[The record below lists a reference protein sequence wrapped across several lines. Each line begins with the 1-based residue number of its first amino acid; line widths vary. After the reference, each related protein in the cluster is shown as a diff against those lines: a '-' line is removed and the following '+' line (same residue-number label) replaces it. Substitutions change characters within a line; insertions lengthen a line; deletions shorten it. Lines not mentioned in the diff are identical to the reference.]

1 MPAGGNVRR
10 FRNRLRGLRDRWRA
24 ENVEREEVVQRI
36 NAWVA
41 HARQADTLGLRH
53 AIFRG
58 GWFDPLWDED
68 LVPQAFA
75 PSAR

>member
-1 MPAGGNVRR
+1 MPEENVTR
-10 FRNRLRGLRDRWRA
+10 FRNRLRGLRDRWRSGRI
-24 ENVEREEVVQRI
+24 ERGEVVQRI

-41 HARQADTLGLRH
+41 HAGHADTIGLRH

-58 GWFDPLWDED
+58 GWFDPLWDD
-68 LVPQAFA
+68 SLVPHAIA